1 MDGIDL
7 LVRQHRS
14 LEALLQQ
21 GVDESDP
28 ARRAALFRRAAD
40 DLTVHLASEE
50 EIFYPAVNARRT
62 EDTLLESLE
71 EHLSLKRLMA
81 DLLELSPEEPTYEA
95 KFKVLTEQAV
105 HHHKEEEEHLFPK
118 VRQLLGEEQLGRLGG
133 EMEALQQRLR
143 AEGAP
148 REDVVNQTDAAAPL
162 K

>member
-21 GVDESDP
+21 GVDAAEP
-28 ARRAALFRRAAD
+28 AQRAALFRRAAD

-50 EIFYPAVNARRT
+50 EIFYPAVKARRT

-81 DLLELSPEEPTYEA
+81 DLIALSPEDPTYEA

-105 HHHKEEEEHLFPK
+105 HHHKEEEEHLFPE
-118 VRQLLGEEQLGRLGG
+118 VRKLIEPPQLAELGEQ
-133 EMEALQQRLR
+133 MASLQQRLC

-148 REDVVNQTDAAAPL
+148 REDVVNQTDSAAPL
-162 K
+162 